1 MSQATGMSVYS
12 VYAGLFGVRELEGI
26 FVRFTQRLMAPDAAL
41 PKAWLVVLALGLFV
55 QLTGLLFNS
64 DGSRYATQ
72 TYLLLFV
79 PALVLLL
86 WQRFSWHTWRQ
97 APGVFFLCLLAW
109 VLLSGLFNPGSN
121 SGAVYWLKIV
131 LLILLYVFAVVSLV
145 RHERAFTWLLVVV
158 VAVAVVFAWLTL
170 YYQFGVLDKPV
181 GYKALRHARLHE
193 LGWRGMADLKN
204 PIIAGLYYGVFA
216 VLLTYLLVGL
226 KVRAWQAALLVMG
239 MSGLLTYVLFTASRG
254 AWFATA
260 AGCLVALLLFPNIKS
275 RALIGLSC
283 LVVIAAVGLF
293 WPEIQHERKI
303 GVSGRDLIWGNWVE
317 RLPEFWLMGTG
328 AGADLIFN
336 FPNSSHGF
344 LHAHS
349 LYLQLWYEYG
359 IAGFGL
365 FILLLL
371 SLLWKGWQCR
381 AEPLARLGLALLVL
395 AMVAM
400 VSDVYAIFH
409 RPSPYWV
416 LFWFPVGILLGVGHH
431 RRLDSAAS
439 VV

>member
-1 MSQATGMSVYS
+1 MPGYLLL
-12 VYAGLFGVRELEGI
+12 GLEGI
-26 FVRFTQRLMAPDAAL
+26 FVQFTQRLMVSDVML
-41 PKAWLVVLALGLFV
+41 PKAWLLVLALGLFV

-79 PALVLLL
+79 PALVLFI
-86 WQRFSWHTWRQ
+86 WQRLSLHTWSQ
-97 APGVFFLCLLAW
+97 VPGLFFLCLLAW
-109 VLLSGLFNPGSN
+109 VLLSGLLNPGSSN
-121 SGAVYWLKIV
+121 GAVYWLKIV
-131 LLILLYVFAVVSLV
+131 LLILLYVFAVACLV
-145 RHERAFTWLLVVV
+145 RHKRTFTWLLVTVAA
-158 VAVAVVFAWLTL
+158 AVALFAWLTL
-170 YYQFGVLDKPV
+170 YYQFVVLDKTI
-181 GYKALRHARLHE
+181 GYEALRNARLSE
-193 LGWRGMADLKN
+193 LGWRGLADLKN

-239 MSGLLTYVLFTASRG
+239 MLGLLAYVLFTASRG

-260 AGCLVALLLFPNIKS
+260 AGGLVALLLFPNIKS
-275 RALIGLSC
+275 RILIGLGC
-283 LVVIAAVGLF
+283 LVVVIAICLF
-293 WPEIQHERKI
+293 WPEIQHEQRI
-303 GVSGRDLIWGNWVE
+303 GISGRDLIWDNWAE
-317 RLPEFWLMGTG
+317 RLPEFWLVGAG
-328 AGADLIFN
+328 AGADLFFISPHSN
-336 FPNSSHGF
+336 YRS

-359 IAGFGL
+359 IVGFSL
-365 FILLLL
+365 FVFLLL

-416 LFWFPVGILLGVGHH
+416 LFWFPVGILLGVS
-431 RRLDSAAS
+431 RRDGKGCSAPGAQ
-439 VV
+439 